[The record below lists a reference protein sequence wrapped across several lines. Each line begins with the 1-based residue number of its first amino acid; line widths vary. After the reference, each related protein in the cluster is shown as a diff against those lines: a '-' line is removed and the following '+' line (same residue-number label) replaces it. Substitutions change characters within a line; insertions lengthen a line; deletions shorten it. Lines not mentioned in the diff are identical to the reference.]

1 MFLEILALLT
11 VVPAALMGIL
21 TAFVCLCIKIADF
34 IFFSSN
40 GFCDAFI
47 WYVKEV

>member
-11 VVPAALMGIL
+11 VVPAAFMAVL

-34 IFFSSN
+34 IIFPVM
-40 GFCDAFI
+40 DFI
-47 WYVKEV
+47 MRLFGM